1 MEDISR
7 ELEKEIAQS
16 KPKPHK
22 HDRKSRVLIVD
33 DFGEMKSGDYLKT
46 LARVFFYFTVV
57 GMISTGILFYLYS
70 DNLKKLESNYARL
83 VSAEKEIKDLINE
96 KEVLMAKLVI
106 SGNTL
111 AIISEAEIEKTADTE
126 IVDAETVDAEAVD
139 AEIVDA
145 ETVEEKRPLVSKI
158 KELKSTQLDPIIPVE
173 SSLPSIAINEKPT
186 IDPELKTTSE
196 TSENLQSISGSK
208 IVEKTVSI
216 EKFIVTKDGTN
227 GDLLVRFDIRN
238 ISKNPGDVSG
248 RIFTVLKPENK
259 IESQWLVVPTAPLK
273 NGIPSAY
280 RKGQYFSIAHFKP
293 VKFRIKNQSDPDFF
307 KKASIFI
314 FNNQGDLIFEKLID
328 VTEAE

>member
-22 HDRKSRVLIVD
+22 QDRKSRVLIVD
-33 DFGEMKSGDYLKT
+33 DFGEMKSGEYLKI
-46 LARVFFYFTVV
+46 LARVFFLLTVI

-70 DNLKKLESNYARL
+70 DSLKQAESNDARL
-83 VSAEKEIKDLINE
+83 VSAEKEVRDLTNE

-106 SGNTL
+106 SGNAL
-111 AIISEAEIEKTADTE
+111 AIINEPEIEK
-126 IVDAETVDAEAVD
+126 VAEVEK
-139 AEIVDA
+139 
-145 ETVEEKRPLVSKI
+145 VEEKKPLVSKT
-158 KELKSTQLDPIIPVE
+158 KELKPTQLDPIAPVE
-173 SSLPSIAINEKPT
+173 SNLPSITVKETSTIKPDLNE
-186 IDPELKTTSE
+186 ISE
-196 TSENLQSISGSK
+196 TSENSQSVNGSK
-208 IVEKTVSI
+208 VVEKTVSI
-216 EKFIVTKDGTN
+216 EKFTVTKDGTN

-248 RIFTVLKPENK
+248 RIFTVLKPENQ

-273 NGIPSAY
+273 NGIPSVF